1 MKQSTVYIF
10 LTLALIASMANG
22 LSLYS
27 ESVHNWLE
35 WFEDFF
41 IGNIWLNLTYT
52 PFKFVST
59 IVCGLNSQDYV
70 IDAIVDS
77 VGGEYFGKIDKVA
90 AKATMKSTADA
101 RCSKGFTN
109 IYDAYNYTM
118 GNKVLW
124 DQNFDSYNYTP

>member
-1 MKQSTVYIF
+1 
-10 LTLALIASMANG
+10 MANA

-52 PFKFVST
+52 PFNLVSG
-59 IVCGLNSQDYV
+59 IVCGLNTQDNV

-77 VGGEYFGKIDKVA
+77 VGGEYFGAIDKTA
-90 AKATMKSTADA
+90 AKTKMASTADA
-101 RCSKGFTN
+101 RCSKAFES
-109 IYDAYNYTM
+109 IYEAYNYTM
-118 GNKVLW
+118 GKKVIW
-124 DQNFDSYNYTP
+124 DQNYDSYNYTV